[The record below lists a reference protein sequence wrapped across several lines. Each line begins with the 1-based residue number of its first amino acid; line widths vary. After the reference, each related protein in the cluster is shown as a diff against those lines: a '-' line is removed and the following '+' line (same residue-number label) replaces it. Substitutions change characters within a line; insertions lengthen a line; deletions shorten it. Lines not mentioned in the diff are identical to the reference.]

1 MQPVQPAGGAESGLV
16 EVRYRRG
23 RDPFG
28 RGGGESVEVVSTT
41 IGISAGV
48 PRRVGGAQAAV
59 GVSVFMP
66 PTKHGSVP
74 RWRHQRDLS
83 ESSCTE
89 TR

>member
-59 GVSVFMP
+59 GVSVFDA
-66 PTKHGSVP
+66 TDEARIGAAVAASARSLGELLH
-74 RWRHQRDLS
+74 
-83 ESSCTE
+83 
-89 TR
+89 